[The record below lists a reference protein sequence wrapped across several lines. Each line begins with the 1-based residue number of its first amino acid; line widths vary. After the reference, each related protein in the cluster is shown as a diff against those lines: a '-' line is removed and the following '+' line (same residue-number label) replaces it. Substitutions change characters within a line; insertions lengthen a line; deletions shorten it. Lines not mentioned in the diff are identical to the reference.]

1 MGWGPFCDGA
11 GTGPGL
17 PSRAPASWASRCLLH
32 AVAWHRRGRLSNP
45 RPPPGSGFRCK
56 HSCPQGDRL
65 GPAGAWVWG
74 EGLGAGSLLWR
85 RQGRPAALSPDFLSG
100 PSLLALPRPGPA
112 LPLLQGG
119 TSLGIST
126 NEILQGGGL
135 SQSLSLLQLWAA
147 PSEPLTT
154 HPPPTTP
161 SPLASPRKCPGTPRP
176 TEVSG
181 VIFASPRGASL
192 NPDLVGMAQALVEG
206 ERCVTQDIRAGPVTC
221 LAVGPFPRAPT
232 WFQGWSG
239 SVGICPVCP
248 ESGSCPGLRPHLV
261 RRLRDL
267 VSWQWPGGA
276 SRPCLSSHAFSLPPQ
291 PCAAPASAL
300 TAATACPAQPSRAA
314 VPLASRVLAVSMVSG
329 APSRYSMPGSL

>member
-1 MGWGPFCDGA
+1 MSLLFMGLLPRSPSCFCGLSSPIYFSRTSSVFTDFMISTKNDCLPSEFLSTFSGPLECN
-11 GTGPGL
+11 L
-17 PSRAPASWASRCLLH
+17 PSRFLAPKRILPGDS
-32 AVAWHRRGRLSNP
+32 RGR
-45 RPPPGSGFRCK
+45 GI
-56 HSCPQGDRL
+56 
-65 GPAGAWVWG
+65 WG
-74 EGLGAGSLLWR
+74 ERER
-85 RQGRPAALSPDFLSG
+85 RKGR
-100 PSLLALPRPGPA
+100 
-112 LPLLQGG
+112 
-119 TSLGIST
+119 T
-126 NEILQGGGL
+126 
-135 SQSLSLLQLWAA
+135 
-147 PSEPLTT
+147 
-154 HPPPTTP
+154 
-161 SPLASPRKCPGTPRP
+161 
-176 TEVSG
+176 
-181 VIFASPRGASL
+181 SL